1 MPPFL
6 QEFSLSWSYKNWLV
20 VAVQSLSHVQLLG
33 PMDWLQ
39 HASLLCPLLCPRICS
54 NSCPLSWLCYLLSH
68 SLLPPF
74 LLPPVFPSIR
84 VFSNELAFPIRWP
97 KYWSFGFSNSHSN
110 EYWGL
115 ISIRIDWC
123 DLLAVQE
130 TLKSPPAPQFESIN
144 SLVLSLLWLPWW
156 LASLV
161 AQMVTNQLAT

>member
-20 VAVQSLSHVQLLG
+20 VAVQSLSHVQLFD

-39 HASLLCPLLCPRICS
+39 HASLLCPLLCPKICS
-54 NSCPLSWLCYLLSH
+54 NSCPLSWFCYLLSH
-68 SLLPPF
+68 SLLPSF

-123 DLLAVQE
+123 DLLAVQK
-130 TLKSPPAPQFESIN
+130 TLKSLLQHHNLKASILWC
-144 SLVLSLLWLPWW
+144 SVFFGFPGGWLPW
-156 LASLV
+156 
-161 AQMVTNQLAT
+161 